1 VKFNSGLT
9 LVALVTC
16 FFVAPAKATTLTYDL
31 AFGGGE
37 SGSLVL
43 DNLSSAPT
51 GTYTGAALT
60 TFLSNSFVSLD
71 AGRFNNQQFNIGSAQ
86 SADITKLAFS
96 STGALT
102 GIAAS
107 ITISSPAD
115 TLIYQTGLNYLFENP
130 AGHILESGAI
140 SASAPVSATPLPDG
154 LPLFAT
160 GLGLIGLFGW
170 WRKRM
175 AAPAS
180 IVKAA

>member
-1 VKFNSGLT
+1 VKFKSGLT
-9 LVALVTC
+9 LVALLAC
-16 FFVAPAKATTLTYDL
+16 SFVVPAKASTLTYNIT
-31 AFGGGE
+31 FSGGE
-37 SGSLVL
+37 SGTLVL

-102 GIAAS
+102 DIAAS
-107 ITISSPAD
+107 IKNSSPAD
-115 TLIYQTGLNYLFENP
+115 TLVYQTGLNYVFENP
-130 AGHILESGAI
+130 AGHILQSGTV
-140 SASAPVSATPLPDG
+140 SASAAVSATPLPDG
-154 LPLFAT
+154 LPLFVT

-175 AAPAS
+175 AATTS
-180 IVKAA
+180 VL

>member
-1 VKFNSGLT
+1 LFLT
-9 LVALVTC
+9 
-16 FFVAPAKATTLTYDL
+16 TYR
-31 AFGGGE
+31 AR
-37 SGSLVL
+37 
-43 DNLSSAPT
+43 PT

-60 TFLSNSFVSLD
+60 TLLSNSFVSLD
-71 AGRFNNQQFNIGSAQ
+71 AGRFNNQHFNVGSAQ

-115 TLIYQTGLNYLFENP
+115 TLVYQTGLNYLFENP
-130 AGHILESGAI
+130 AGHILESGVI

-175 AAPAS
+175 AEAAS
-180 IVKAA
+180 MPVVKAA

>member
-1 VKFNSGLT
+1 MKVNSGLT
-9 LVALVTC
+9 LVALLAC
-16 FFVAPAKATTLTYDL
+16 LFVAPAKAVTLTYDL
-31 AFGGGE
+31 AFSGGE
-37 SGSLVL
+37 SGTLVL
-43 DNLSSAPT
+43 NKLSSAPT

-71 AGRFNNQQFNIGSAQ
+71 AGSFKNQQFNIGSAQ
-86 SADITKLAFS
+86 SADITKLVFS

-107 ITISSPAD
+107 ITSSSHPAD
-115 TLIYQTGLNYLFENP
+115 TLVYQTGLNYLFENP
-130 AGHILESGAI
+130 AGHILQSGAI

-154 LPLFAT
+154 LPLFAA

-175 AAPAS
+175 AAAAS
-180 IVKAA
+180 MAA